1 MKVNLHIVYNRNTG
15 TPVALTDE
23 KYEDFKESF
32 GICEKQNALY
42 FKSGN
47 FAGLVH
53 HTDIEVDTESIY
65 NAGYK
70 EGYNDGEYDS
80 EDDPADWEEWT
91 PIFPQD

>member
-23 KYEDFKESF
+23 KYKDFKETF

-42 FKSGN
+42 FESGN

-53 HTDIEVDTESIY
+53 HTDIEVDTEEAWWDGHH
-65 NAGYK
+65 AGFL
-70 EGYNDGEYDS
+70 DGS
-80 EDDPADWEEWT
+80 VAPT
-91 PIFPQD
+91 G

>member
-1 MKVNLHIVYNRNTG
+1 MKVNIHIVYNRNTG

-42 FKSGN
+42 FESGN

-53 HTDIEVDTESIY
+53 HTDIEVDTVSEY
-65 NAGYK
+65 QQGYH
-70 EGYNDGEYDS
+70 DGFRDCDGGGG
-80 EDDPADWEEWT
+80 EDDWQNWT
-91 PIFPQD
+91 PVFSQD

>member
-1 MKVNLHIVYNRNTG
+1 MKVNLHIIYNRNTG

-23 KYEDFKESF
+23 KYKDFKESF

-42 FKSGN
+42 YESGN

-65 NAGYK
+65 DEGYSAGYR
-70 EGYNDGEYDS
+70 DGQDGAEYD
-80 EDDPADWEEWT
+80 DPTLWT
-91 PIFPQD
+91 PVFPNG